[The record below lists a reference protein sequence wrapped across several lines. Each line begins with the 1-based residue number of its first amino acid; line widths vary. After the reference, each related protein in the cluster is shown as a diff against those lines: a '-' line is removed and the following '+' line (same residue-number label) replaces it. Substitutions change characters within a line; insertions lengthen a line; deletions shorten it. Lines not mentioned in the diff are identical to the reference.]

1 MLLNAFL
8 DKLRSAPGTIDF
20 NETMAVIE
28 EGYVFSETAFVN
40 GEQENK
46 AGENSG
52 SCKLFAFAKSQ
63 DFNEA
68 QTLACFGQ
76 YYRDDV
82 LKTPHGTD
90 HQNIRQFM
98 SHGWQG
104 ITFLTQPLADK

>member
-1 MLLNAFL
+1 MLLNTFL
-8 DKLRSAPGTIDF
+8 DKLTSAPGSIDF
-20 NETMAVIE
+20 NDTMAVIE
-28 EGYVFSETAFVN
+28 ANYVFSETAFVN

-52 SCKLFAFAKSQ
+52 SCKLFSFAKLQ
-63 DFNEA
+63 DLNEA

-82 LKTPHGTD
+82 LKNSHGSD

-98 SHGWQG
+98 LHGWAG
-104 ITFLTQPLADK
+104 IKFSAMPLTEK